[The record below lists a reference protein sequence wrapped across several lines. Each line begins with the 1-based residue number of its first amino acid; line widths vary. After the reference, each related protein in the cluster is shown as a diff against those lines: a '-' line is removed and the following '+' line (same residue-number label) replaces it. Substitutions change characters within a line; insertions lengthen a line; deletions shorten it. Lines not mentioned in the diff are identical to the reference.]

1 MKKSSSPEMSLFDH
15 LKEDR
20 EVYRVQQPLLHG
32 RIVAGRKV
40 EREYAPGEEV
50 ELTKHEAGPLL
61 EVGTVVRI

>member
-1 MKKSSSPEMSLFDH
+1 MKQSRNLEMSLFDH

-20 EVYRVQQPLLHG
+20 EVYRVQQPLLFG
-32 RIVAGRKV
+32 RMVAGRKV
-40 EREYAPGEEV
+40 EREFAPGEEV